1 MTLEVMYVFNGL
13 VNTSHRAYNLVYTL
27 GGDSWNTTA
36 TTNSVLI
43 RPEVAYHSILA
54 YISRSHKQK
63 FSVQMRRAVCQR
75 HMSFLF
81 NCATVITMYVG
92 GPKNLGDAEA
102 RP

>member
-43 RPEVAYHSILA
+43 RPEVAYHSILYFTVTQA
-54 YISRSHKQK
+54 KVFCTNASRGLS
-63 FSVQMRRAVCQR
+63 ATDE
-75 HMSFLF
+75 FL
-81 NCATVITMYVG
+81 V
-92 GPKNLGDAEA
+92 
-102 RP
+102 